1 MRWPMPIR
9 KKAHY
14 RPNAGSPRGGSS
26 MRFVPIFALAV
37 SLAAVVTAGAA
48 DPPPAAAQSPVT
60 APKGIPM
67 PSSPC
72 AASAAMTAAT
82 MAEDW
87 ECPTCGRRG
96 PCSRCRFRERP
107 ALTRLFRWMFYRP
120 TDAAC
125 RECPRCASPCHPPL
139 YAWFPCAAGCG
150 GCGGCNGAMMHE
162 GRCGVGGCARPD
174 RVSRFPLCKSRCPKG
189 QCGAFRFIGICKP
202 KWPLGLGG
210 CDADTC
216 AAGDGAM
223 VIPPP
228 PAGTTTPPA
237 ATGQESTSYK
247 LSSDGA
253 MPVVRPMESPRAT
266 TYRPN
271 AIPATM
277 PVLSP
282 DAFRRPQK

>member
-1 MRWPMPIR
+1 
-9 KKAHY
+9 
-14 RPNAGSPRGGSS
+14 
-26 MRFVPIFALAV
+26 MRFVSMLAV
-37 SLAAVVTAGAA
+37 ALGLAVPVAVAAA
-48 DPPPAAAQSPVT
+48 DTPPAAGNPPV
-60 APKGIPM
+60 AAAAVPM

-82 MAEDW
+82 QAESW

-96 PCSRCRFRERP
+96 PCSRCRFRDRP

-125 RECPRCASPCHPPL
+125 RECPRCATPCHPPL
-139 YAWFPCAAGCG
+139 YSWFPCATGCG

-162 GRCGVGGCARPD
+162 GRCGIGGCARPE
-174 RVSRFPLCKSRCPKG
+174 RVSRFAIGKSRCPKG

-202 KWPLGLGG
+202 KWPLSLGG
-210 CDADTC
+210 CDADSC
-216 AAGDGAM
+216 AAGEGAM

-228 PAGTTTPPA
+228 PAGPTTPPTA
-237 ATGQESTSYK
+237 GQESTSYK
-247 LSSDGA
+247 PSGDGA
-253 MPVVRPMESPRAT
+253 FPVVRPTEQPRAT